1 MTKRKYTNR
10 SYLDA
15 MEKKVLVFDGAM
27 GTSLQLQ
34 NLTAEHFGGEQ
45 YNGCNDYLV
54 ISYPEAVEKVHRS
67 FLDVGVD
74 VLETDTFRS
83 NRLTMAEYGLQD
95 RIIEINMAA
104 AQLARRLADEYST
117 KETSYEIQDTEGN
130 TQLVTRNS
138 YPRFVAGSIGPS
150 GKLPSTNDPELSN
163 VTYDELIAT
172 FAEQAEGLI
181 RGGVDVLLI
190 ETSQDI
196 LEVKA
201 AITGIHQAFEKTQ
214 IYLPIQAQVTLDT
227 TGRMLLGTDI
237 NASLT
242 ILEGMGIDVIGLNCS
257 TGPEHMREP
266 IRFLGENATLPVS
279 CIPNAGLPLNV
290 DGQAVYP
297 LEPEPYA
304 NDMFEFIT
312 KHHVRVV
319 GGCCGTTPAHLKLLV
334 DKLTNYQ
341 LPIRQPLQSTPQLAS
356 AMSAIAMRQEPAPT
370 LLGERCNA
378 QGSRKFKKL
387 LLEEDYDGIL
397 DIARDQVAGGAHALD
412 ISVAVTERADEG
424 EQMRKVIKK
433 LQMGVDVR
441 LVIDSTEVDVLEIA
455 LQTAPGRCLIN
466 STHLESGR
474 EKADKIFALAKKYNA
489 AVIVLTID
497 ENGMAK
503 TAQRKYEVAQRIYDI
518 AVNDHGLKAED
529 LVFDDLTFTLA
540 TGDVEFIDSAK
551 ETIEGIRLIEE
562 KLPGVMT
569 SLGVSNL
576 SFGFAPQARPAL
588 NSVML
593 YHCVQ
598 VGLDMAIVNAAHVKP
613 YAEIDQEERDL
624 CEDLIFNRREDAL
637 QRFIQHFENVEIS
650 TDTTAD
656 PTEGMTSEQK
666 LHWKILHR
674 FKDGVEADIDEII
687 NRSLTPSPSPVG
699 EGDSL
704 PSPSG
709 RRVGDEGKPRKYN
722 PRLPDELKERI
733 RELRKN
739 STEAEQLMWKIL
751 RNRGFHDA
759 KFRRQHPKEGFILDF
774 YCHEAKLCVEL
785 DGSQHN
791 EDEQVKYDEERT
803 KILLERKGIKVIR
816 FWNSDI
822 LNKTEEVLNVL
833 WDLLDERLPA
843 NTLTPNPSPVGEGD
857 SDSLLPV
864 GEGLGMRE
872 SKHNIAVHTLNNVLL
887 PAMKEVGDKFGA
899 GELILPFVLQSA
911 EVMKKTVAHLENY
924 LEKMEGVTKGTVV
937 IATVYGD
944 VHDIGKNLVK
954 TILANNGYTVVDL
967 GKQVP
972 AETIITKAVENNATA
987 IGLSALLVSTSKQMP
1002 LIVNELHRRGH
1013 KFPVLIG
1020 GAAINRR
1027 FGRRILQTET
1037 NEEFYEAGVFYCK
1050 DAFEGLETMD
1060 ELIDQTKRPALL
1072 LKVRKEAEFELGRAS
1087 QKEQSSVAGQR
1098 SNVKPNPISLPKKLG
1113 QQIVKQMPL
1122 EIVLKHL
1129 NINELYRLSWGAKN
1143 THGEAWDKMKKD
1155 FDARLESMTKDA
1167 LRSKWLKPQGVYGYF
1182 ACQADGDDLILYED
1196 ATGKKELTRFS
1207 FPRQPYDEHLCLSD
1221 YYASVESGQLDV
1233 VALQVVTVGQEA
1245 SDKFDKMQAAN
1256 DYTEAY
1262 FTHGLAVQAAEATAN
1277 YLHEHIRK
1285 ELGIGEK
1292 QGKRYS
1298 WGYPAIPELEDH
1310 FKVFKLLP
1318 AVESELGMSLSVS
1331 GQLIPEQSTAAII
1344 VHHPQAKYYSV
1355 GESRV
1360 EQLMK

>member
-1 MTKRKYTNR
+1 MKRQYTNR
-10 SYLDA
+10 RYLDA
-15 MEKKVLVFDGAM
+15 LEKKVLVFDGAM

-67 FLDVGVD
+67 FLEAGVD

-83 NRLTMAEYGLQD
+83 NRLTMVEYKLQD
-95 RIIEINMAA
+95 RIIEINVAA
-104 AQLARRLADEYST
+104 ASLARKVADEFAAKT
-117 KETSYEIQDTEGN
+117 GQ
-130 TQLVTRNS
+130 
-138 YPRFVAGSIGPS
+138 PRFVAGSIGPS

-163 VTYDELIAT
+163 VKYDELIDT
-172 FAEQAEGLI
+172 FCEQAVGLI
-181 RGGVDVLLI
+181 QGGVDLLLI

-201 AITGIHQAFEKTQ
+201 AITGIHKAFSETN

-242 ILEGMGIDVIGLNCS
+242 ILEGMGIDVVGLNCS

-266 IRFLGENATLPVS
+266 IRFLGENSALPVS

-304 NDMFEFIT
+304 NDMYEFVT
-312 KHHVRVV
+312 KHNVRVV

-334 DKLTNYQ
+334 DKLANYQ
-341 LPIRQPLQSTPQLAS
+341 LPSDKAPVQSTPQLAS
-356 AMSAIAMRQEPAPT
+356 AMSAIAMRQDPAPT

-378 QGSRKFKKL
+378 QGSRKFKRL

-397 DIARDQVAGGAHALD
+397 DIAREQVAGGAHALD
-412 ISVAVTERADEG
+412 ISVAVTERADEA
-424 EQMRKVIKK
+424 EQMRKVVKK
-433 LQMGVDVR
+433 LQMGVDVP
-441 LVIDSTEVDVLEIA
+441 LVIDTTEVDVLEIA
-455 LQTAPGRCLIN
+455 LQTAPGRCFIN

-474 EKADKIFALAKKYNA
+474 EKADKIFGLAKKYNA

-497 ENGMAK
+497 EQGMAK

-518 AVNDHGLKAED
+518 AVNDHGLKPED

-540 TGDVEFIDSAK
+540 TGDVEFVDSAK
-551 ETIEGIRLIEE
+551 ETIEGIRLIKQ

-576 SFGFAPQARPAL
+576 SFGLAPQARPPL

-593 YHCVQ
+593 YYCVQ
-598 VGLDMAIVNAAHVKP
+598 AGLDMAIVNAAHVMP
-613 YAEIDQEERDL
+613 YTEIGTEEREL

-637 QRFIQHFENVEIS
+637 QRFIQHFENVEVS
-650 TDTTAD
+650 TESNIAD

-674 FKDGVEADIDEII
+674 VKEGVEADIDEII
-687 NRSLTPSPSPVG
+687 NRETTNT
-699 EGDSL
+699 
-704 PSPSG
+704 
-709 RRVGDEGKPRKYN
+709 K
-722 PRLPDELKERI
+722 
-733 RELRKN
+733 
-739 STEAEQLMWKIL
+739 
-751 RNRGFHDA
+751 
-759 KFRRQHPKEGFILDF
+759 
-774 YCHEAKLCVEL
+774 HEV
-785 DGSQHN
+785 
-791 EDEQVKYDEERT
+791 
-803 KILLERKGIKVIR
+803 
-816 FWNSDI
+816 
-822 LNKTEEVLNVL
+822 
-833 WDLLDERLPA
+833 
-843 NTLTPNPSPVGEGD
+843 
-857 SDSLLPV
+857 
-864 GEGLGMRE
+864 
-872 SKHNIAVHTLNNVLL
+872 AVHTLNNVLL

-911 EVMKKTVAHLENY
+911 ETMKKTVSHLENY
-924 LEKMEGVTKGTVV
+924 LEKVEGVTKGTVV

-954 TILANNGYTVVDL
+954 TILANNGYTVIDL

-972 AETIITKAVENNATA
+972 AETIITESVKANATA

-1002 LIVNELHRRGH
+1002 LIVNEMQRRGH
-1013 KFPVLIG
+1013 KIPVLIG

-1027 FGRRILQTET
+1027 FGRRILFTEGG
-1037 NEEFYEAGVFYCK
+1037 EAYEPGVFYCK
-1050 DAFEGLETMD
+1050 DAFEGLDTMD
-1060 ELIDQTKRPALL
+1060 ALIDPNRKPAMLEQL
-1072 LKVRKEAEFELGRAS
+1072 RKDADMEMNRAS
-1087 QKEQSSVAGQR
+1087 QFAPTAATGQR
-1098 SNVKPNPISLPKKLG
+1098 SSITPAPIALPTKLG
-1113 QQIVKQMPL
+1113 QRIVKDMPL
-1122 EIVLKHL
+1122 EMVLKHL
-1129 NINELYRLSWGAKN
+1129 NMNELYRLSWGAKN
-1143 THGEAWDKMKKD
+1143 THGKEWEKLKKD
-1155 FDARLESMTKDA
+1155 FDARLAKMTKDA
-1167 LRSKWLKPQGVYGYF
+1167 LKEGWIRPQAVYGYF
-1182 ACQADGDDLILYED
+1182 ACQADGDSLIIYDNAEN
-1196 ATGKKELTRFS
+1196 KKEIERFH
-1207 FPRQPYDEHLCLSD
+1207 FPRQPYDDHLALSD
-1221 YYASVESGQLDV
+1221 YYASVESGQMDV
-1233 VALQVVTVGQEA
+1233 VALQVVTVGQAA

-1262 FTHGLAVQAAEATAN
+1262 FVHGLAVQAAEATAN
-1277 YLHEHIRK
+1277 YLHEHIRR
-1285 ELGIGEK
+1285 ELSLAEE

-1318 AVESELGMSLSVS
+1318 AVEAELGMSLAVS

-1344 VHHPQAKYYSV
+1344 VHHKDAKYYAV

-1360 EQLMK
+1360 EQLTK